1 MVELKSTRK
10 ALGDA
15 LIYLADNGYDIIAVA
30 ADTSKSMSTSDLK
43 LKYPHLAYDCGIAE
57 QDMMMLAAGL
67 AATGKIAFAASYS
80 VFTSMRVTEQLRTF
94 VCYPNLNVKVLAGI
108 GGLSGGIEG
117 ATHMAL
123 EDMGIVRTIPNLIV
137 IAPAD
142 YYSTRQAVIE
152 SAEIKSPIY
161 IRVGR
166 DPSPVIYDESYR
178 FITGKANT
186 VIDNGSD
193 IGIISNGIILS
204 RAIQAADI
212 LKVDGY
218 GVKLIDMATLKPID
232 KEAVINIAR
241 GTKHLFT
248 VEEHNITGGLY
259 SAVCEV
265 LCRSYP
271 KKLYP
276 IATHDIFGESGSP
289 DELAALYGLDNKGI
303 VEQIRKAMDK
313 GEEQGEYEK

>member
-1 MVELKSTRK
+1 MTELKSTRA

-15 LIYLADNGYDIIAVA
+15 LIYLADNGFNIAAVA
-30 ADTSKSMSTSDLK
+30 ADTSKSMSTDVLK
-43 LKYPHLAYDCGIAE
+43 KKYPHLAYDCGIAE
-57 QDMMMLAAGL
+57 QNMIMIAAGL
-67 AATGKIAFAASYS
+67 ASTGKTAFAASYS
-80 VFTSMRVTEQLRTF
+80 VFTSMRVAEQLRTF
-94 VCYPNLNVKVLAGI
+94 VCYPDLNVKVLAGI

-123 EDMGIVRTIPNLIV
+123 EDMGIVRCIPNLTV

-142 YYSTRQAVIE
+142 YYSTKQAVIE
-152 SAEIKSPIY
+152 SAKTKSPTY

-166 DPSPVIYDESYR
+166 DPSPCVYGDSYK
-178 FITGKANT
+178 FTISKANT
-186 VIDNGSD
+186 VLDEGAD

-204 RAIQAADI
+204 HALEAASI
-212 LKVDGY
+212 LKDAGY
-218 GVKLIDMATLKPID
+218 GVKLIDIATLKPID
-232 KEAVINIAR
+232 EGAIIDIAEN
-241 GTKHLFT
+241 TKHLFT

-265 LCRSYP
+265 LCKSFP

-289 DELAALYGLDNKGI
+289 EELAALYRLDSKGI
-303 VEQIRKAMDK
+303 AEQIMKS
-313 GEEQGEYEK
+313 